1 MNQKLIR
8 KVLQIE
14 GMTCSNCEV
23 IIENALSK
31 VDGIIEIKAKYKSS
45 TVYITYDDNLISL
58 NQIIDHIENIGYE
71 VITSQENQIASP
83 SKPKKSKEE
92 LSTSDFLGIGII
104 IFSIKNFRLASS
116 NLFNVT

>member
-71 VITSQENQIASP
+71 VP
-83 SKPKKSKEE
+83 KFYVVLRKPLKI
-92 LSTSDFLGIGII
+92 D
-104 IFSIKNFRLASS
+104 IFAEPTKNSS
-116 NLFNVT
+116 SYSYILTLFTPLPQHI

>member
-31 VDGIIEIKAKYKSS
+31 IDGIIEIKAKYKSS

-83 SKPKKSKEE
+83 SKPKNQRKSFP
-92 LSTSDFLGIGII
+92 LA
-104 IFSIKNFRLASS
+104 IF
-116 NLFNVT
+116 